1 MEEELKEAQQSASNN
16 KAAADIL
23 TQMIADGDAEQ
34 DELGAVK
41 VSKRR
46 PDAANLIGN
55 MNDFWVS
62 DADYGRSYYSSLIIL
77 SPSSLK
83 YNSVK
88 LFAFWWLIFIY

>member
-1 MEEELKEAQQSASNN
+1 MARISAMEEELKEAQQSASNN

-41 VSKRR
+41 ISKRR

-55 MNDFWVS
+55 MNDF
-62 DADYGRSYYSSLIIL
+62 
-77 SPSSLK
+77 
-83 YNSVK
+83 
-88 LFAFWWLIFIY
+88 